1 MSKRRKPELSAT
13 QLAASGLATA
23 TAAVGTSYL
32 GVAGTLIGAALTSVA
47 TTAGAT
53 IYQHYLDRGKTR
65 YVTLVRN
72 ERDEHSAGTEH
83 SERAEHSA
91 QPDGAETAV
100 LRVDPAAGTVKRLVN
115 GAEATELLG
124 PLATPTMIIDSAAE
138 TRLDLPPSDGEADR
152 PAATSSWLRPRW
164 YVLAGAAVAIFAVVM
179 GGITL
184 VEALANK
191 PVSSMVGGPD
201 RSGTS
206 FGQTFGG
213 GGSTPANE
221 PSTSPTATPTTSPS
235 GSVQPTPSANPTRPG
250 GPQPPQSS
258 APPTGPSS
266 PTPAPTTGKT
276 TGKSS
281 PGAAPAS

>member
-23 TAAVGTSYL
+23 TVAVGTSYL

-47 TTAGAT
+47 TTAGASV
-53 IYQHYLDRGKTR
+53 YQHYLDRGKTR
-65 YVTLVRN
+65 TVTLLRNQRN
-72 ERDEHSAGTEH
+72 EHGARTEH

-100 LRVDPAAGTVKRLVN
+100 LRVEPATGTAKRLIN
-115 GAEATELLG
+115 GVEATELLG
-124 PLATPTMIIDSAAE
+124 PLSTATMILDSEAE
-138 TRLDLPPSDGEADR
+138 TRLDVPPPDGEADR
-152 PAATSSWLRPRW
+152 RAAVSSWRRPRW
-164 YVLAGAAVAIFAVVM
+164 YAFAGAAVAIFAVVM

-213 GGSTPANE
+213 GGSAPANE
-221 PSTSPTATPTTSPS
+221 PSTSPTVTPSTSPS
-235 GSVQPTPSANPTRPG
+235 GSVQPTTSANPTRPG
-250 GPQPPQSS
+250 GPQQPPSS
-258 APPTGPSS
+258 APPTGPPS
-266 PTPAPTTGKT
+266 PSPAPTTGKT
-276 TGKSS
+276 TTGKS
-281 PGAAPAS
+281 PAGVAP